1 MSMMQ
6 KRPRPLSASLLAPK
20 GAARPAQPLDQ
31 QFENAGASTFEHSA
45 HDQHAAAPAATA
57 ATQGEGRTLF
67 DVPAAPKPV
76 PKFGKKQTLPPQ
88 TASNE
93 HDAGSPVD
101 AVTLDDERY
110 DSPVYSAGAPDAPT
124 YEAPVPDQQAE
135 ELIEMPRTTGAK
147 KAAFTFRMCEK
158 RHFRLRL
165 LSAHQNRSSQKI
177 LEAALD
183 DYLETH
189 APQTAGMACHCFE
202 GAGSS

>member
-20 GAARPAQPLDQ
+20 GAARPAQPLDHQ
-31 QFENAGASTFEHSA
+31 IENAVASSLEHSA
-45 HDQHAAAPAATA
+45 HDQYASAPSAP
-57 ATQGEGRTLF
+57 QGEGRTLF
-67 DVPAAPKPV
+67 DVPTAPKPT
-76 PKFGKKQTLPPQ
+76 PKFGKKQTLPPYQ
-88 TASNE
+88 TQSEQDIAAPANTAPESDSHNTVVPNE
-93 HDAGSPVD
+93 G
-101 AVTLDDERY
+101 T
-110 DSPVYSAGAPDAPT
+110 PDTPA
-124 YEAPVPDQQAE
+124 YESQAAEQQPE
-135 ELIEMPRTTGAK
+135 ELIEMPRTTGLK